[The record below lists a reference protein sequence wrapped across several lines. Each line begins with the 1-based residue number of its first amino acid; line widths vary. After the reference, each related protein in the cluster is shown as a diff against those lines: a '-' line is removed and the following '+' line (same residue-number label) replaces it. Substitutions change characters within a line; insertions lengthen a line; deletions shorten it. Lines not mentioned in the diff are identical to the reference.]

1 MYSNWVSLFD
11 RGQRRGSIIF
21 LEWAGWWDGW
31 ALVDQGCT
39 WAWVWLVLGN
49 RNIKGPYGK

>member
-21 LEWAGWWDGW
+21 LEWAGWWDGLESDGGLCIGSGLW
-31 ALVDQGCT
+31 FWVD
-39 WAWVWLVLGN
+39 
-49 RNIKGPYGK
+49 KGFGLFLLFG